1 MWGAKLAIC
10 IAYDFFDFTVGR
22 VMVFTPFVGEIIGC
36 ALCAALFGK
45 QGLFYGL
52 EVIDP
57 SEFLDGF
64 IPTATIIALANKP
77 A

>member
-1 MWGAKLAIC
+1 MWGVKLAVC
-10 IAYDFFDFTVGR
+10 VVYDLFDFTVGR

-36 ALCAALFGK
+36 ALCAVMFGK
-45 QGLFYGL
+45 QGLLYGL

-57 SEFLDGF
+57 SEFFDGF